1 MPSPVHA
8 ALSQPSAPKNKDRS
22 GKAYKP
28 TPEQRAL
35 VESMAAFGIPEE
47 EMVKL
52 IINPSTKMAIA
63 PKTLRKHYRVEI
75 DRGVTNANVRVMN
88 GMFKNAT
95 TPTAVHPGGNPI
107 LQIFWAKTRLRW
119 RQDGSNAPG
128 FPAEGGDQAPQH
140 PDEVNLLEAAR
151 RLAFTITLGAREAAK
166 EGPRPS
172 APAQSPKKAVR
183 A

>member
-1 MPSPVHA
+1 
-8 ALSQPSAPKNKDRS
+8 
-22 GKAYKP
+22 
-28 TPEQRAL
+28 
-35 VESMAAFGIPEE
+35 MAAFGIPEE

-52 IINPSTKMAIA
+52 IINPSTKLAIA
-63 PKTLRKHYRVEI
+63 PKTLRKHFRVEI

-95 TPTAVHPGGNPI
+95 TATAVNPGGNPI

-128 FPAEGGDQAPQH
+128 FPAEGEHAMQH
-140 PDEVNLLEAAR
+140 PDELNLLEAAR
-151 RLAFTITLGAREAAK
+151 RLAFTITMGAREAAK
-166 EGPRPS
+166 QGEKPPVVVHG
-172 APAQSPKKAVR
+172 PKKTVR